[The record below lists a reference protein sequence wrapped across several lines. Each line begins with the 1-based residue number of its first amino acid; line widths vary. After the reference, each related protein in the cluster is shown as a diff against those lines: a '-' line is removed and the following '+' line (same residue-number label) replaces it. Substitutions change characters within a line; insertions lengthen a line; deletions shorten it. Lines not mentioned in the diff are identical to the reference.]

1 MNNKRIHLH
10 SGLTTLE
17 SRLGL
22 PIKRTFSGTP
32 APDRWFT
39 KMFPNGV
46 DEKEILYRLGQKYTN
61 DAINAV
67 SKAHVTKVKNAKIEA
82 CKDAK
87 QAVDEGII
95 EFSQYN
101 VVQNAKEA
109 IADAELNRE
118 VGSCPKV
125 YGDLKLTFAKLTDGQ
140 MVTGSEK
147 EVTFRGLPGDELV
160 KRKHYFIY
168 SKKAGYGKTTTV
180 RRELVPR
187 TSSTTYITQ

>member
-1 MNNKRIHLH
+1 MDKTIKTRNLEGRLSGPITDQIVKQFDAYCKNGGIEGVLLRGGEFTLNKMDNKIIHLN

-17 SRLGL
+17 GHLGL
-22 PIKRTFSGTP
+22 PVERTFSGTP
-32 APDRWFT
+32 APDRWLT

-67 SKAHVTKVKNAKIEA
+67 SKAHVTKVKNAKIDA

-101 VVQNAKEA
+101 LVQHAKEA

-118 VGSCPKV
+118 VGSRP
-125 YGDLKLTFAKLTDGQ
+125 
-140 MVTGSEK
+140 
-147 EVTFRGLPGDELV
+147 
-160 KRKHYFIY
+160 
-168 SKKAGYGKTTTV
+168 
-180 RRELVPR
+180 
-187 TSSTTYITQ
+187 